1 MHFTGEMSREVLCRI
16 SPDTRILEILS
27 RPGLGHT
34 AWQTHAT
41 AKIIVGADYS
51 EPNVGLPHDFIRQ
64 IPDEIFISLR
74 MPQVCSLDR
83 RSKMSR
89 APACP
94 ATIGSLSICA
104 RGHPTSYWLDPAR
117 LDSCFHGIRRL

>member
-27 RPGLGHT
+27 RPRL
-34 AWQTHAT
+34 
-41 AKIIVGADYS
+41 
-51 EPNVGLPHDFIRQ
+51 GLPHDFIRQ